1 MAKPLQ
7 HFFTL
12 VILLF
17 LTAPSPRA
25 AEEIPD
31 HDLALAPTSIKFD
44 FKSIGEA
51 GNTYNPSQ
59 TITIDNTL
67 KDLWKPTTPS
77 EQIQVLTTSSQQTTL
92 RFLGLHGQS
101 LKVSLSPQVP

>member
-25 AEEIPD
+25 AEEIPN
-31 HDLALAPTSIKFD
+31 HDLALAPPPTLVD

-51 GNTYNPSQ
+51 RNDQNPNQ
-59 TITIDNTL
+59 TIPVDITL
-67 KDLWKPTTPS
+67 KGPWKPTTPS
-77 EQIQVLTTSSQQTTL
+77 EQTQVLTTSPHQTTL
-92 RFLGLHGQS
+92 RFIGLHGQS
-101 LKVSLSPQVP
+101 LQVSLSPQVP